1 MKASIAECLQAIV
14 NRMSMARE
22 KSKTF
27 VFHLEQTDE
36 IVYCHLRMTKIINE
50 MRLFLLAIALPAL
63 FVVAGGIRLL
73 WIGWCTSRA
82 EALAELQSDA
92 TEYVNTLIVEAEK
105 RGFHHGPPSDRHRDS
120 HRPPRPLTARPPNV
134 PPHRWSSGL
143 LDELPALCDAVDE
156 KCRPAHESR
165 AFAVYDA
172 DGTVFYA
179 TPDYPAASALVAEA
193 HLPPPFGEGF
203 LRLAPADG
211 GAAIRARAYRLLAVG
226 AALLIMLVC
235 TLSAG
240 GILLVRGLRRERR
253 DARRKTDFI
262 DNVSHE
268 LKTPLAG
275 IRLNAELLAE
285 GRISDEAKRK
295 GAIDAILVE
304 SDRLSRM
311 VTELL
316 DFSRLEKGIRRYN
329 LETFDLAAF
338 AAQDAEVQAVS
349 AISHGRAR
357 ITVKGTGTLVTADKD
372 AIRQIATN
380 LVTNAIK
387 YSDGEIEIEV
397 EGNDIRFMDRGPG
410 IPSGAEDR
418 IFERFYRIDNSLT
431 RTASGMGIG
440 LPISRALARGM
451 GGDLTYSRRPGGGS
465 VFTLTLKRA
474 N

>member
-1 MKASIAECLQAIV
+1 MF
-14 NRMSMARE
+14 R
-22 KSKTF
+22 
-27 VFHLEQTDE
+27 LEQTAE
-36 IVYCHLRMTKIINE
+36 IVYCYPRMAKIINE

-73 WIGWCTSRA
+73 WVGWCTSRA
-82 EALAELQSDA
+82 EALAELQSEV
-92 TEYVNTLIVEAEK
+92 TKYVNTLIVEAEK

-120 HRPPRPLTARPPNV
+120 HRPPRPLTTRPPNV
-134 PPHRWSSGL
+134 PPHRWRSGL
-143 LDELPALCDAVDE
+143 LDELPALCDAVDAT
-156 KCRPAHESR
+156 CRTTHEPR
-165 AFAVYDA
+165 AFAVCDA

-203 LRLAPADG
+203 LRLTPVDG

-285 GRISDEAKRK
+285 GRISDETKRK

-316 DFSRLEKGIRRYN
+316 DFSRLEKGTRRYN

-357 ITVKGTGTLVTADKD
+357 IAIKDTGTLVTADKD

-380 LVTNAIK
+380 LVTNAVK

-397 EGNDIRFMDRGPG
+397 GGTDIRFMDRGPG